1 MSLRVIALLTITAL
15 ALSGAVGAVDRQL
28 PGRVLWVVDGDS
40 LVLDVRGSQYR
51 IELSGIDAPEL
62 NQPWGQAAADRLKR
76 ALTGRFVVV
85 ESADFAPEGQ
95 VHGRLSYANRDI
107 GLDLLHE
114 GLAWCTIGPVTE
126 IPYDT
131 NHPYRDAESAARQA
145 RRGLWSDEH
154 AVPPW
159 EWRRQ
164 GPQNLN

>member
-15 ALSGAVGAVDRQL
+15 ALSGTVGAVDRQL
-28 PGRVLWVVDGDS
+28 PGWVLWVVDGDS

-51 IELSGIDAPEL
+51 VELSDIDAPEL
-62 NQPWGQAAADRLKR
+62 NQAWGQAAADRLKR

-85 ESADFAPEGQ
+85 DAADIAPNGQ
-95 VHGRLSYANRDI
+95 VHGRLTYKNRDI

-126 IPYDT
+126 TPYDT
-131 NHPYRDAESAARQA
+131 NHPYRDAESAARQT

-159 EWRRQ
+159 EWREQRLR
-164 GPQNLN
+164 PFD

>member
-1 MSLRVIALLTITAL
+1 MWIRMKYCL
-15 ALSGAVGAVDRQL
+15 AAILFGVSGLSEAVDRQL

-62 NQPWGQAAADRLKR
+62 NQPWGQLAADRLKR
-76 ALTGRFVVV
+76 ALTGGFVVV
-85 ESADFAPEGQ
+85 DSADTAPDGR
-95 VHGRLSYANRDI
+95 VHGRLTYKNRDI

-126 IPYDT
+126 TPYDT
-131 NHPYRDAESAARQA
+131 NHPYRDAESAARQT

-154 AVPPW
+154 PVPPW
-159 EWRRQ
+159 EWREQRLR
-164 GPQNLN
+164 PFD

>member
-15 ALSGAVGAVDRQL
+15 ALNGAVEAVDRQL

-51 IELSGIDAPEL
+51 IELAGIDAPEL

-76 ALTGRFVVV
+76 ALTGGFIVVD
-85 ESADFAPEGQ
+85 SADTAPDGQ
-95 VHGRLSYANRDI
+95 VHGRLTFKNRDI

-114 GLAWCTIGPVTE
+114 GLAWCTLGQVAESPF
-126 IPYDT
+126 DGH
-131 NHPYRDAESAARQA
+131 HPYRDAESAARQA

-154 AVPPW
+154 AIPPW
-159 EWRRQ
+159 EWRKQ

>member
-1 MSLRVIALLTITAL
+1 MSLRVIALLMITAL
-15 ALSGAVGAVDRQL
+15 ALSGAAQAVDRQL

-40 LVLDVRGSQYR
+40 LVLDVGGSQYR

-62 NQPWGQAAADRLKR
+62 NQAWGQAAADRLKH
-76 ALTGRFVVV
+76 ALTGGFVVV
-85 ESADFAPEGQ
+85 DSADTAPDGR
-95 VHGRLSYANRDI
+95 VHGRLTYKNRDN

-126 IPYDT
+126 TPYDT
-131 NHPYRDAESAARQA
+131 NHPYRDAEAEARQA

-154 AVPPW
+154 AIPPW
-159 EWRRQ
+159 EWRKQ